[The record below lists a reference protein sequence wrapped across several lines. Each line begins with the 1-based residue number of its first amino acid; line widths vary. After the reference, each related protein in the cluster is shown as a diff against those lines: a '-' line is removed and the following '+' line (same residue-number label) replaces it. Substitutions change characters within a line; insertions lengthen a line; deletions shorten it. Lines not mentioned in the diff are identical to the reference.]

1 MAGYLA
7 TLAVLSRTNLILVK
21 EAGALRSLRLRG
33 NAIQS
38 KMFPSGG
45 NLRGRM
51 LGIDKSQFSRLV
63 STRFRFTDKETGEV
77 IICELD
83 VSYPLQGDNVWASGV
98 RLSPLEAEWRAIFG
112 VDAYQSLQLSFQYI
126 DHILDFYRSEYDIEP
141 WFEAP

>member
-7 TLAVLSRTNLILVK
+7 TLAVLSRTNLILIK
-21 EAGALRSLRLRG
+21 GAEALRRPRLPRNTILSKIFLFGDRLRG
-33 NAIQS
+33 
-38 KMFPSGG
+38 G
-45 NLRGRM
+45 M
-51 LGIDKSQFSRLV
+51 LGIDQSQFSRLV
-63 STRFRFTDKETGEV
+63 STRFRFADKETGKA

-83 VSYPLQGDNVWASGV
+83 VSYPLQGDEFWACGV

-112 VDAYQSLQLSFQYI
+112 FDAYQSLQLSFQYI